1 MKNKNNI
8 HYAPCLRNSVA
19 CDHDFWYTCDGSCRG
34 FYHFFKIL
42 SFLSCYLGWKGK
54 KWPKMMK
61 NVIWRTDLRNRTSS
75 LSFMVHLCE
84 MRKYPGLFF
93 FFFFFNFFKI
103 FIFRIFRGKREKM
116 DQTDKKLCLSCL
128 ISQGPYIIWSSF
140 MVHMCKMIISPGI
153 FHFFLNKKFYR
164 LLVG

>member
-1 MKNKNNI
+1 MKNKINI
-8 HYAPCLRNSVA
+8 HYVPCLRNSVA

-93 FFFFFNFFKI
+93 FFFFFFLKFWFSGFSGVK
-103 FIFRIFRGKREKM
+103 GKKW
-116 DQTDKKLCLSCL
+116 TKLTKNYVCHALYLRDHTSYDLHSWYTCVK
-128 ISQGPYIIWSSF
+128 W
-140 MVHMCKMIISPGI
+140 
-153 FHFFLNKKFYR
+153 
-164 LLVG
+164 